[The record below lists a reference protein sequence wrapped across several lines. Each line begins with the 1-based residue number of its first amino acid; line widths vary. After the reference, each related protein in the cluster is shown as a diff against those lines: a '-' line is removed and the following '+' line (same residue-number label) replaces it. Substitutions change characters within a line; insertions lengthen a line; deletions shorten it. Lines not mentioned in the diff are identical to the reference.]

1 MSYAPGH
8 QGRYQNVN
16 QPAHNPFQPHPAYQP
31 PHTAGRLAGILSIV
45 FFWTGS
51 IGCALGFVS
60 ISQAR
65 RSNASA
71 TLGIIGFVLG
81 LAVFI
86 GLIAYVFFGVLDVWD
101 ML

>member
-1 MSYAPGH
+1 MSYAPQQ
-8 QGRYQNVN
+8 QGYPNGQGPV
-16 QPAHNPFQPHPAYQP
+16 HNPFQPYPVYQQP
-31 PHTAGRLAGILSIV
+31 NTAGRLMGILSIV

-65 RSNASA
+65 RSGASA

-86 GLIAYVFFGVLDVWD
+86 GILAYVFFGVLDVWEI
-101 ML
+101 L

>member
-1 MSYAPGH
+1 MTHPGYQSYAAMPPYG
-8 QGRYQNVN
+8 
-16 QPAHNPFQPHPAYQP
+16 YQP
-31 PHTAGRLAGILSIV
+31 SPPPSTAGRMTGILAIL

-65 RSNASA
+65 RAGAST
-71 TLGIIGFVLG
+71 TLGILGFSLG

-86 GLIAYVFFGVLDVWD
+86 GIFAYVLFGVLDVWD
-101 ML
+101 HPLVRGTSG